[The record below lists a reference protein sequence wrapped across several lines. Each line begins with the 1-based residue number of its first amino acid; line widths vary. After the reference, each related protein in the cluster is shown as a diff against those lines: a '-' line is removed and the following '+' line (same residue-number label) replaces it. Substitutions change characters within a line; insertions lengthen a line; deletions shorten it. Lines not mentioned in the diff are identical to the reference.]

1 MKKNFKKNVILTV
14 VLVLALVL
22 EMFLAPVA
30 GTKTVSAD
38 DSGNPD
44 PNFHIYIAF
53 GQSNMEGNPKVE
65 AEDLE
70 IPDNYYMMQ
79 TADNHRERKVGEWYP
94 AVPPLAN
101 NNAQL
106 SLVDYF
112 GRNMVYLQQEENP
125 DIKIGLIVV
134 AVAGTSIQ
142 GFDKDN
148 GAAYYANSN
157 TDWLKGIAAQYGGDP
172 YKRMTDMAKLAQ
184 KDGVIKGFLM
194 HQGESDG
201 GDPTWPDRV
210 KKIYNDMLADLELGD
225 NIPLLVGQTVGNGN
239 QNIKNLTKESDDNF
253 YEISSEGFNGD
264 VEHNNGVHFTA
275 AENRAFGL
283 RYAEKMLEVQPQYTW
298 GEPVYE
304 WSADNTTVKA
314 SRVCNELPFYIQEE
328 TVNVTK
334 KVEKEAAIGVEGS
347 VVYTSDAFQNAAF
360 TQQTKTEKI
369 PALVDN
375 TPVATPTPDADAPAV
390 EKVLKVSAV
399 KCKKNAKKITGKVS
413 EKGATVKIKVG
424 KKAAKKA
431 TVKGKK
437 FTLKLSYKLK
447 KKTKVTVTVTKKDFK
462 QFKKT
467 YTVK

>member
-1 MKKNFKKNVILTV
+1 MKKVKIIVTVMLT
-14 VLVLALVL
+14 LALVL
-22 EMFLAPVA
+22 QTFLAPVA
-30 GTKTVSAD
+30 GTKTASAD

-53 GQSNMEGNPKVE
+53 GQSNMEGNPSIEEQDK
-65 AEDLE
+65 E
-70 IPDNYYMMQ
+70 IPDNYFMLQ
-79 TADNHRERKVGEWYP
+79 TADGNPNRQVGEWYP

-101 NNAQL
+101 SNAKL
-106 SLVDYF
+106 SLADYF
-112 GRNMVYLQQEENP
+112 GRNMAILKKEDNP
-125 DIKIGLIVV
+125 DIKIGILVV
-134 AVAGTSIQ
+134 AVAGSSIK
-142 GFDKDN
+142 GFDKDTS
-148 GAAYYANSN
+148 ASYYANEV
-157 TDWLKGIAAQYGGDP
+157 DWMKGIAGQYGGNC
-172 YKRMTDMAKLAQ
+172 YQRIIDMAKIAQ
-184 KDGVIKGFLM
+184 ESGVIKGIIM
-194 HQGESDG
+194 HQGESDA
-201 GDPTWPDRV
+201 GDPTWPTKV
-210 KKIYNDMLADLELGD
+210 KKIYDDMIADLELGD
-225 NIPLLVGQTVGNGN
+225 DIPLLAGQTVGNNNGN
-239 QNIKNLTKESDDNF
+239 IRNLPKQDDNF
-253 YEISSEGFNGD
+253 YEISSEGFSGD
-264 VEHNNGVHFTA
+264 VEHNNAIHFTA
-275 AENRAFGL
+275 QNNRDFGL
-283 RYAEKMLEVQPQYTW
+283 RYAEKMIEVEPQYTW

-390 EKVLKVSAV
+390 EKVLKVLAV